1 MIGRKKLYK
10 TSSQSRKKISI
21 ENFLREKNEKRSG
34 KEKERECLEK
44 ISQIRRISNEER
56 QRGKIR
62 NRHVTRETET
72 EEERER
78 DKKK

>member
-21 ENFLREKNEKRSG
+21 ENFLREKNEKRSE